1 MQRAR
6 AFFYVCA
13 GISLLALSYHLGASS
28 VHAQTGTTIDGGA
41 IAYVQGLPAGYR
53 ASGVVGRTFYSMDGS
68 GNGIVQPSP
77 IPGTSRVIA
86 TDPAYFSVML
96 ENGDMFVSAG
106 SAGWTRLGNLF
117 GLPTPAAQQTW
128 GQVKASYRK

>member
-6 AFFYVCA
+6 AFFYACV
-13 GISLLALSYHLGASS
+13 GIFLLALSYHFGASS
-28 VHAQTGTTIDGGA
+28 VHAQSGMTIDGGG
-41 IAYVQGLPAGYR
+41 IAYIQGLPAGYR
-53 ASGVVGRTFYSMDGS
+53 ASGVVGRIFYSMDAY
-68 GNGIVQPSP
+68 GNGIVQPTP
-77 IPGTSRVIA
+77 IPGTARVIA

-117 GLPTPAAQQTW
+117 GSPTPAAQATW
-128 GQVKASYRK
+128 GQLKASYHK